1 MDNNLLSLIS
11 NFVEISLFNVD
22 SQGRIKRVILN
33 TKDNLK
39 TTEVKYVFEFFSK
52 EDAARVMDM
61 LSVGIDQKKEYFLFK
76 RQFNIPEYADVSVRT
91 INGEIYVGF
100 QYFKTP
106 RERELT
112 LERKMQELNTAANTD
127 PMTKLLN
134 RYGYWERVKAILNC
148 GDPERRIGI
157 LVVDIDKLKTIN
169 DTMGHKA
176 GDKAITQIGDLISSS
191 IRNRDI
197 AVRYGGDEFV
207 IVVEELS
214 GSRSTAHGLGNRLV
228 KTINQNKKNYF
239 TTISVGVHVA
249 RVGDFERYLNDEN
262 KLRKE
267 WDKAIEVADK
277 MAYKAKEKGRNQLV
291 FSKEI

>member
-1 MDNNLLSLIS
+1 MDNNILSLIS
-11 NFVEISLFNVD
+11 NFAEITLFNVD
-22 SQGRIKRVILN
+22 EQGRIKKVILN
-33 TKDNLK
+33 TKENFK
-39 TTEVKYVFEFFSK
+39 TTGVKYVFEFFSK
-52 EDAARVMDM
+52 EDAARLMDM
-61 LSVGIDQKKEYFLFK
+61 LSVGIDQEREYFLFK
-76 RQFNIPEYADVSVRT
+76 RQFNIPDYADVSVRT

-100 QYFKTP
+100 QFYKTS

-112 LERKMQELNTAANTD
+112 LERRINELNTAANTD

-148 GDPERRIGI
+148 GDSERRVGI

-169 DTMGHKA
+169 DTMGHKT
-176 GDKAITQIGDLISSS
+176 GDKAITQIGDLISST

-214 GSRSTAHGLGNRLV
+214 GSKSTAHGLGSRLV
-228 KTINQNKKNYF
+228 RTINQNKKNF
-239 TTISVGVHVA
+239 LTTTSIGVHVT
-249 RVGDFERYLNDEN
+249 RVGDFEKYLNNEN

-267 WDKAIEVADK
+267 WDKAVEIADK
-277 MAYKAKEKGRNQLV
+277 MAYKAKENGRNQV
-291 FSKEI
+291 QFSKEA